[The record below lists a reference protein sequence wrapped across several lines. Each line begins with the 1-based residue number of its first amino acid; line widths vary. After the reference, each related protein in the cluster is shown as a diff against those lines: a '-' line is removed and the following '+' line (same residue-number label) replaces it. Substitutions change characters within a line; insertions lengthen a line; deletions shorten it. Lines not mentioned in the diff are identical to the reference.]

1 MPKPEQVSIRR
12 CMAPEELDVRIKELE
27 KCARVLKR
35 LRFIRYRYQGFSV
48 ETSAHLVGIT
58 KSVGYTWQKRWN
70 DGGYQ
75 GLIPRHGGGRPTK
88 LSEVQKERL
97 KVLLR
102 QQDRWTT
109 SEVNDL
115 INREFGV
122 EYTPKQIRIILKKLG
137 MGYAQSSA
145 YSTPESEECG
155 SNQATDH

>member
-12 CMAPEELDVRIKELE
+12 CMAAEELDDRIKELE
-27 KCARVLKR
+27 KWARVLKR

-70 DGGYQ
+70 DGGYE

-88 LSEVQKERL
+88 LSEAERGRL
-97 KVLLR
+97 ELLLR
-102 QQDRWTT
+102 QRDRWTT
-109 SEVNDL
+109 MEVRDL
-115 INREFGV
+115 VKGQFGV

-137 MGYAQSSA
+137 IIQARSS
-145 YSTPESEECG
+145 SLFPPESGEC
-155 SNQATDH
+155 SPNMTSDP

>member
-12 CMAPEELDVRIKELE
+12 LLPSEELDVRIKELE
-27 KCARVLKR
+27 KYARILKR

-70 DGGYQ
+70 EGGYE
-75 GLIPRHGGGRPTK
+75 GLMPRHGGGRPTK
-88 LSEVQKERL
+88 LSQAQIEQL
-97 KVLLR
+97 KVLLLQR
-102 QQDRWTT
+102 DRWTT
-109 SEVNDL
+109 SEVKDL

-137 MGYAQSSA
+137 IGHPRNSA
-145 YSTPESEECG
+145 YCTPESGECC
-155 SNQATDH
+155 SNLMTTH

>member
-12 CMAPEELDVRIKELE
+12 CMVPEELDARIKGLE
-27 KCARVLKR
+27 KYARILKR

-70 DGGYQ
+70 ECGYE

-88 LSEVQKERL
+88 LSKVQKEQL
-97 KVLLR
+97 KVLLCQR
-102 QQDRWTT
+102 DRWTT
-109 SEVNDL
+109 SDVKDL
-115 INREFGV
+115 INREFSV

-137 MGYAQSSA
+137 MSHARSSI
-145 YSTPESEECG
+145 SHIPESGEC
-155 SNQATDH
+155 SSHQMTNH

>member
-12 CMAPEELDVRIKELE
+12 CMLPEELDSRIRELE
-27 KCARVLKR
+27 KYARILKR

-70 DGGYQ
+70 ESGYE
-75 GLIPRHGGGRPTK
+75 GLMPRHGGGRPTK
-88 LSEVQKERL
+88 LSEVQKEQL
-97 KVLLR
+97 KVLLLQR
-102 QQDRWTT
+102 DRWTS
-109 SEVNDL
+109 SEVKDL

-137 MGYAQSSA
+137 MGHPRNSA
-145 YSTPESEECG
+145 YCAPESGECC
-155 SNQATDH
+155 SNLTNR

>member
-12 CMAPEELDVRIKELE
+12 CMAPEELDHRIKELE
-27 KCARVLKR
+27 RYARVLKR

-70 DGGYQ
+70 DSGYE
-75 GLIPRHGGGRPTK
+75 GLMPRHGGGRPTK
-88 LSEVQKERL
+88 LSEVQREQL
-97 KVLLR
+97 KVLLLQR
-102 QQDRWTT
+102 DRWTT
-109 SEVNDL
+109 GEVKDL

-137 MGYAQSSA
+137 MGYARSST
-145 YSTPESEECG
+145 YSTPESGECG
-155 SNQATDH
+155 TKLTTNH